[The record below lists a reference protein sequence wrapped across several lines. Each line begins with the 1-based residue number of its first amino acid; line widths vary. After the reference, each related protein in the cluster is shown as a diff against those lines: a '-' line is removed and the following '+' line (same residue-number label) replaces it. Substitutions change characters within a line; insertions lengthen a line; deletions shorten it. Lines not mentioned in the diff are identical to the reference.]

1 MSLLKW
7 LNGEEPSIIEKVG
20 FIIKNDF
27 NKGAYGE
34 YLTEY
39 IFNSKNLT
47 GYNKTLHN
55 IYIPYRGRTA
65 EIDILLIHETGIYVI
80 ESKNYSGWIFGS
92 AEQQQWTQM
101 LNKNTKNRF
110 YNPIKQNTTHI
121 IALSQFLHI
130 NKSIMKSF
138 IVFSERC
145 ELKKVPNNTAE
156 YTIIKRNRLLEEI
169 KKQIAIR
176 NNILTPDTIDRIFE
190 TLIPLTNVS
199 EEVKQQHINDINKT
213 VKKI

>member
-1 MSLLKW
+1 
-7 LNGEEPSIIEKVG
+7 
-20 FIIKNDF
+20 
-27 NKGAYGE
+27 
-34 YLTEY
+34 
-39 IFNSKNLT
+39 
-47 GYNKTLHN
+47 
-55 IYIPYRGRTA
+55 
-65 EIDILLIHETGIYVI
+65 
-80 ESKNYSGWIFGS
+80 
-92 AEQQQWTQM
+92 
-101 LNKNTKNRF
+101 
-110 YNPIKQNTTHI
+110 
-121 IALSQFLHI
+121 
-130 NKSIMKSF
+130 MKSF

>member
-55 IYIPYRGRTA
+55 IYIQYRGRTA
-65 EIDILLIHETGIYVI
+65 EIDVLLIHETGIYVI

-92 AEQQQWTQM
+92 AKQQQWTQM

-121 IALSQFLHI
+121 TALSQFLHI

-169 KKQIAIR
+169 KKEIANR
-176 NNILTPDTIDRIFE
+176 SNILTPDTIDRIFE